1 MEEEEELD
9 KGGGGGGA
17 ETITGGA
24 APADGVQPDRVR
36 SEAKKVEIFPQGK
49 ERSGETTGAVGEAT
63 DAGTWGCPPG
73 GTTEGIASEIGAEK
87 F

>member
-1 MEEEEELD
+1 MASGAREVEEEEELD

-17 ETITGGA
+17 ETMTGRA

-36 SEAKKVEIFPQGK
+36 SEAEEVEIFPRSK
-49 ERSGETTGAVGEAT
+49 ERSRETAGAVGGAT

-73 GTTEGIASEIGAEK
+73 GGGTP
-87 F
+87 